1 MLTVSLADCVTG
13 LVLVMAALGAC
24 GLYATRKGRKGS
36 DR

>member
-1 MLTVSLADCVTG
+1 MATLTDYVMA
-13 LVLVMAALGAC
+13 LVLVTAALSAS